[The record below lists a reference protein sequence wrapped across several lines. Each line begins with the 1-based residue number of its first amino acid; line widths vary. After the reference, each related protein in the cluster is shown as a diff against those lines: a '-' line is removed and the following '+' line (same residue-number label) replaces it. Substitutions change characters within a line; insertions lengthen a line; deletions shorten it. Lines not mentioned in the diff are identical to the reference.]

1 MEKRTEA
8 AKKRLQ
14 FYRQIFRS
22 NVIMGWKEGRKR
34 PRQARPILPN
44 FTWPQT
50 ASAASEPTEKR
61 KKAPFGS
68 NANGMLLNNFFFKDE
83 GKNRIL
89 LCPTRLFKA
98 ILSHFFR
105 LVDDDDDVGDDVD
118 DDDVE
123 SSLNVK
129 RENSGEVSVERNTCS
144 AKTLPTSGRK
154 LGLVSLRQPPMRDS
168 YKRLLREVPDFFPEN
183 RKSFRETENFRKS
196 LR

>member
-1 MEKRTEA
+1 MWSWDGK
-8 AKKRLQ
+8 
-14 FYRQIFRS
+14 
-22 NVIMGWKEGRKR
+22 KEGRGRGRRGRFCRTSRDLKQ
-34 PRQARPILPN
+34 PRQ
-44 FTWPQT
+44 PQNQPKRERKPL
-50 ASAASEPTEKR
+50 SAPMPMERYWMTFSSR
-61 KKAPFGS
+61 
-68 NANGMLLNNFFFKDE
+68 MR